1 MSVVKKEKRDIRTE
15 KLVYS
20 DGTVVYIKRV
30 TRDKLSDLYDLQKE
44 LWEIYI
50 NANLSFAALMM
61 DEEAYQNMQLT
72 LEMLPTV
79 GDEPLDF
86 AKLED
91 DYEQMARIFC
101 SSSYKEDGT
110 YDPLTPSI
118 IASLHHFD
126 YTVALGKMMDN
137 KRLAEE
143 QALVQAT

>member
-1 MSVVKKEKRDIRTE
+1 MSIVKKEKRDIRTE
-15 KLVYS
+15 KLIYN
-20 DGTVVYIKRV
+20 DGTIVHIKRV

-72 LEMLPTV
+72 LEMLPTI

-86 AKLED
+86 SKLED

-118 IASLHHFD
+118 IALLHHFD
-126 YTVALGKMMDN
+126 YTVAMGKMMDS

-143 QALVQAT
+143 LALAQAI